1 MILDHKNLPAD
12 VKKFEERLM
21 EQNEE
26 VRSRIEEL
34 EKKLV
39 NIPAA
44 SKHYQKQREQEVAH
58 IRCWREYLASS
69 EPATVDGDR
78 KLLAIINEKL
88 EALSKADVDPLDLP
102 VVDPGTKQLNPV
114 TPLAEGIRTQ
124 PLQAAMEAAS
134 RGHKER
140 QARRIKSSGGWALL
154 KLSLKEVVLC
164 GRAEQL
170 NLQAWMCFR
179 RSQTMKA
186 KKSCCLKTAEEQG
199 RSRAKD
205 NDKVDRAS

>member
-140 QARRIKSSGGWALL
+140 QARRIKSSGGL
-154 KLSLKEVVLC
+154 
-164 GRAEQL
+164 G
-170 NLQAWMCFR
+170 
-179 RSQTMKA
+179 TPKA
-186 KKSCCLKTAEEQG
+186 KFEGGSIMRTCGTIELTSMDVFQTVANHESKKELLPQNG
-199 RSRAKD
+199 RRTRKI
-205 NDKVDRAS
+205 ASKRQ